1 MDFFQL
7 ILFSVLTFTGTSL
20 ASSVKIVRQGDE
32 AIVEMLGKYDGK
44 KLEPGL
50 TLLIPFI
57 EQVAYK
63 QTLREQIL
71 EMRPIQCLTL
81 DRISV
86 TANFIV
92 YWRLTDIEKAYYKVQ
107 NLKDAM
113 MNLLILDIRT
123 EIAKLE
129 LEEMFNARERL
140 NQALVERL
148 DVATEP
154 WGVKITRVE
163 MMDFTIGNKLTHEG
177 IKTPVKS
184 LNAVGIRQG

>member
-7 ILFSVLTFTGTSL
+7 VLFSALTFTGTSL

-32 AIVEMLGKYDGK
+32 AIFEMLGKYDGK

-50 TLLIPFI
+50 SLLIPFI

-86 TANFIV
+86 TANFLV

-129 LEEMFNARERL
+129 LEKMFNARERL

-148 DVATEP
+148 DVSTEP

-163 MMDFTIGNKLTHEG
+163 MMDFSIGNNLTHEG
-177 IKTPVKS
+177 LKTPAKS
-184 LNAVGIRQG
+184 LNTLGIR